1 MRNTVSDARER
12 KKKVAR
18 RNLSLFYWVALSA
31 IALDQLSKYLM
42 LRLLSGE
49 FSSLRIFRYFS
60 LTLVR
65 NTGIC
70 FGMLSG
76 LNVRIVVIIASFII
90 GLTIIFYLHRCP
102 VKSAYTG
109 TALGLIEGGIAGN
122 LIDRIATGSVIDF
135 INFHFWPVFNLADV
149 FIVSGIAL
157 VLLQHMRGKN
167 VSGVS

>member
-1 MRNTVSDARER
+1 MAC
-12 KKKVAR
+12 
-18 RNLSLFYWVALSA
+18 RNLSLFYWVALWA
-31 IALDQLSKYLM
+31 IALDRLSKYLM

-49 FSSLRIFRYFS
+49 FSSLRVFRYFS
-60 LTLVR
+60 LTLVK

-76 LNVRIVVIIASFII
+76 FNVRIIVIIASFII
-90 GLTIIFYLHRCP
+90 GLMIVLYLYRCP
-102 VKSAYTG
+102 EKSMNTKI
-109 TALGLIEGGIAGN
+109 ALGLIEGGIAGN
-122 LIDRIATGSVIDF
+122 LIDRIATGAVIDF

-157 VLLQHMRGKN
+157 VFLQHMRRKN